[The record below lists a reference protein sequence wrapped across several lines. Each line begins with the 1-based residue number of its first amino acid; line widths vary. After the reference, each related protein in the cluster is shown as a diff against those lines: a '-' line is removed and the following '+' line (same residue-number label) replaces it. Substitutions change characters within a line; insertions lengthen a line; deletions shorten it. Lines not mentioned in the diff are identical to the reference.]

1 MLLTQFDPARRAVIN
16 PEDYLHPIENFPET
30 VVSIFSHEL
39 FNAIVDFLGGKKI
52 AESRDVDG
60 YWPIY
65 EVTYQ
70 GRRLAMCK
78 ARLGA
83 PACVG
88 CFEEVIAF
96 GAKCIILLGNCGVLD
111 KNIRDCGIIIPTRAI
126 RDEGTSY
133 HYAPPADFIDVNK
146 KYIPEFKAVCDQFG
160 YPYVEGITWTTD
172 AFYRE
177 TPARI
182 ETRKAMGA
190 VCVEMECAA
199 MQAMCDWRGVEF
211 FQFLYAGDN
220 LDHSQWDPRS
230 LSGTARLDDKQ
241 KIALLALELAVKIG

>member
-39 FNAIVDFLGGKKI
+39 FNAIVNFLGGKKI

-70 GRRLAMCK
+70 GRRLAMYK

-96 GAKCIILLGNCGVLD
+96 GAKRIILQ
-111 KNIRDCGIIIPTRAI
+111 R
-126 RDEGTSY
+126 
-133 HYAPPADFIDVNK
+133 
-146 KYIPEFKAVCDQFG
+146 
-160 YPYVEGITWTTD
+160 
-172 AFYRE
+172 
-177 TPARI
+177 
-182 ETRKAMGA
+182 
-190 VCVEMECAA
+190 
-199 MQAMCDWRGVEF
+199 
-211 FQFLYAGDN
+211 
-220 LDHSQWDPRS
+220 
-230 LSGTARLDDKQ
+230 
-241 KIALLALELAVKIG
+241 